1 MESTQ
6 EESTE
11 GLAVVRVLA
20 TVLDRLVKSNSHINN
35 NDPSQVTKFHALQ
48 APGIDILHYLE
59 RIHKYASCSTE
70 CYILALIYIDRLIQ
84 RNNFNLSGLNVHRV
98 VITAVL
104 LAAKFF
110 DDAYYNNAYYAK
122 VGGVLVSEMNGLEVE
137 FLFRIN
143 FSLHVKPEVFRKY
156 QAELVSHALPPQEP
170 FQNEAEHQTI
180 DSHQVTSAINT
191 CAQNSAFSAGPEESY
206 STRNIIKSRDTQDV
220 IIESTS
226 SRMVSTDD
234 YDWCPKAYEIR
245 RHITPSPTQTI
256 NYATNPS
263 VAMFNVSAVPDPMN
277 TSCAPSHMHGNS
289 WSKFEQSHQG
299 FTSNTVKNSVHH
311 IHQPL
316 TTMLQYATTTPSSP
330 HLVTA
335 TTEMVYR

>member
-20 TVLDRLVKSNSHINN
+20 TVLDRLVKSNPNINKHEPN
-35 NDPSQVTKFHALQ
+35 QVTKFHALQ
-48 APGIDILHYLE
+48 APGIDILNYLE
-59 RIHKYASCSTE
+59 RIHKYACCSTE

-84 RNNFNLSGLNVHRV
+84 SNNFNLSELNVHRV

-143 FSLHVKPEVFRKY
+143 FSLHVKPEVFKKY
-156 QAELVSHALPPQEP
+156 QAELVSHVLPQEV
-170 FQNEAEHQTI
+170 QNEPKIETHTP
-180 DSHQVTSAINT
+180 S
-191 CAQNSAFSAGPEESY
+191 
-206 STRNIIKSRDTQDV
+206 NIIAYEPSEPITCPTVNQSLVVEETSVPSTQ
-220 IIESTS
+220 S
-226 SRMVSTDD
+226 SDC
-234 YDWCPKAYEIR
+234 DWYPKAHQIR

-256 NYATNPS
+256 NHATNPS
-263 VAMFNVSAVPDPMN
+263 DDMYDFPVPSEPAIISSTTSHLQGNNWNKFDQNHQIHTPAVVGN
-277 TSCAPSHMHGNS
+277 TS
-289 WSKFEQSHQG
+289 
-299 FTSNTVKNSVHH
+299 HH

-316 TTMLQYATTTPSSP
+316 STMLQYATAKPSSP
-330 HLVTA
+330 RFVTA
-335 TTEMVYR
+335 TTDILYR